1 MTIYVGNI
9 PYSMK
14 ETEIQKLFSDFG
26 NVVSVKVI
34 TDKFTKRS
42 KGYAFVEMEDDSQA
56 QSAIDAL
63 NGSEVQ
69 GRSLKVSKANPRK
82 EPK

>member
-14 ETEIQKLFSDFG
+14 ENEIEQLFSEYG
-26 NVVSVKVI
+26 KVVSVKVI
-34 TDKFTKRS
+34 IDKFTKRS
-42 KGYAFVEMEDDSQA
+42 KGYAFVEMEDEAQA
-56 QSAIDAL
+56 QTAIDSL
-63 NGSEVQ
+63 NGNEVQ

-82 EPK
+82 EQ